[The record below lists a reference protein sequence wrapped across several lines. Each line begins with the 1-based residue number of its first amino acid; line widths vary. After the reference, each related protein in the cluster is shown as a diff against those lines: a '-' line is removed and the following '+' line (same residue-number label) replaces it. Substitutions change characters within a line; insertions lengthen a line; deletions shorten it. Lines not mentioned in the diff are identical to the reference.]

1 MRYSAT
7 HKEETR
13 TKLLESSG
21 NIAKTGGFDSTGID
35 ALMAALGLTGG
46 AFYSHFSSKQDL
58 FAALVEREIDRSAKM
73 LAGTP
78 DSPSDHVSKC
88 VRSYLSTF
96 HAEHPE
102 SGCVLV
108 ALGAEIARSS
118 PEVRA
123 GVEQSLKQV
132 QSAWTGRL
140 GGDKGKA
147 WAVMAQLIGA
157 LVLARVVESPR
168 TRQQIL
174 TSSRSA
180 VQEMTLNS
188 PPLG

>member
-1 MRYSAT
+1 MLWYSLVWQTRALRKRIMRYSAT

-123 GVEQSLKQV
+123 
-132 QSAWTGRL
+132 
-140 GGDKGKA
+140 
-147 WAVMAQLIGA
+147 VMAQLIGA